1 MGARGSPVL
10 YSGERAGRVLD
21 GEPKSLMKQRRDERR
36 QKRKNTHA
44 FQEDE
49 LVNLLTG
56 EGPELPKPTPESEPS
71 DDTSKVFQVKAQM
84 LSFKQ
89 ASGCTQES
97 LGSGVRSQA
106 EALSSEVLL
115 GQRRPGGVA
124 LLEAPELDLAISLVP
139 KYLDLGIL

>member
-84 LSFKQ
+84 ISFKQ

-97 LGSGVRSQA
+97 LDPEFVRKLKRSAQK
-106 EALSSEVLL
+106 S
-115 GQRRPGGVA
+115 
-124 LLEAPELDLAISLVP
+124 SLVSEG
-139 KYLDLGIL
+139 LEELHF